1 METVE
6 RIKIDKKI
14 VINNIID
21 DFQKN
26 VWIFKNYIIT
36 FKRME
41 QN

>member
-26 VWIFKNYIIT
+26 VWIFFNYIII
-36 FKRME
+36 F
-41 QN
+41 